1 MEGFTHSPND
11 YVPKDIIKM
20 AISIGLSASSTVI
33 LGGLYFNNNHH
44 QYRHD
49 RVLDWRDFARLG
61 AIGSFIEHSLV
72 KKYIK

>member
-1 MEGFTHSPND
+1 MEGFIQSPND

-49 RVLDWRDFARLG
+49 RVLDWRDFAALG
-61 AIGSFIEHSLV
+61 AIGSFIGALSC
-72 KKYIK
+72 KKIY

>member
-49 RVLDWRDFARLG
+49 RVLDWRDFLNIRSNWQFHRAL
-61 AIGSFIEHSLV
+61 SC
-72 KKYIK
+72 KKIY